1 MPIKVKAQF
10 AFIRTALHN
19 SRTMLLSVPLQLK
32 ILGLALSLIFLSGAV
47 AIYKVYKAL
56 DENINTFLREESRF
70 IATEL
75 SYQSHYYLLINDIYG
90 LTQMIRTMAKNRP
103 DLRYIIITN
112 ASGQVVAHTFEG
124 GFPSD
129 LLDRNA
135 TLAPRL
141 SGVTLLETNE
151 GKIWEARADIG
162 QGNEGLVVAGVRG
175 AIIRQQA
182 KTVVWSLTWTLMLV
196 AIAGILISLWLTRVI
211 TRPVSRLLTAMQ
223 MVRDGNYSVLLKPN
237 TSKDELGTLIEGFN
251 EMTLN
256 LGKADQFRLE
266 REQLQRNFLQRVMA
280 AQEAERKRIARE
292 LHDQTG
298 QALASFM
305 VDLKVLE
312 NTKQPEEMA
321 EGITRLKKAIT
332 DEMNAIHDLAV
343 TLRPS
348 VLDDLGLE
356 PALNM
361 LISKMNGRQHM
372 SASLT
377 MIGFADR
384 RPDPCTETCVYRI
397 IQEALVNI
405 MKYAKATEVTVLLE
419 WRGDKIRGVIEDDGI
434 GFEPDLVDRKT
445 KLGVLGMRERAQLLL
460 GFCNIESSPGHG
472 SMISFE
478 VPSQIMVCHE
488 S

>member
-1 MPIKVKAQF
+1 MPKKFKVPS
-10 AFIRTALHN
+10 AFIRTTLHR
-19 SRTMLLSVPLQLK
+19 SRTILFSVPLQLK

-47 AIYKVYKAL
+47 SIYKVHEAL
-56 DENINTFLREESRF
+56 NENIETFLREESRF

-90 LTQMIRTMAKNRP
+90 LNQMIRTAAQNRP
-103 DLRYIIITN
+103 DLRYIIIADAT
-112 ASGQVVAHTFEG
+112 GQVVAHTFEG

-129 LLDRNA
+129 LLDKNT

-141 SGVTLLETNE
+141 SNVTLLETNE
-151 GKIWEARADIG
+151 GKIWEARADIDKG
-162 QGNEGLVVAGVRG
+162 KAGLVVAAVKGE
-175 AIIRQQA
+175 IIRHQA
-182 KTVVWSLTWTLMLV
+182 QDVVWSLTWTILLV
-196 AIAGILISLWLTRVI
+196 AIVGILIALWLSRVI
-211 TRPVSRLLTAMQ
+211 TRPVSRLLAAMQ
-223 MVRDGNYSVLLKPN
+223 MVRDGNYSILLKPN
-237 TSKDELGTLIEGFN
+237 TSKDELGKLIEGFN

-266 REQLQRNFLQRVMA
+266 REQLQRHFLQRVMA
-280 AQEAERKRIARE
+280 GQEGERKRIARE

-312 NTKQPEEMA
+312 NTKQPEEMH

-361 LISKMNGRQHM
+361 LISKMNGRQEM

-377 MIGFADR
+377 MIGFDDK
-384 RPDPCTETCVYRI
+384 RPDACTETCVYRI
-397 IQEALVNI
+397 IQEALINVL
-405 MKYAKATEVTVLLE
+405 KYAKATEVTVLLE

-434 GFEPDLVDRKT
+434 GFEPDLVDRET
-445 KLGVLGMRERAQLLL
+445 KLVLTCKCLR
-460 GFCNIESSPGHG
+460 
-472 SMISFE
+472 
-478 VPSQIMVCHE
+478 
-488 S
+488 